1 MNIEQEIIELKEII
15 KRNQLTIKVIIATL
29 DVQNKT
35 IDELKQIL
43 EQFNSTNAI
52 EKQTTT
58 ITE

>member
-1 MNIEQEIIELKEII
+1 MNIEQEIIELKETI
-15 KRNQLTIKVIIATL
+15 KINQLTIKVIIATL

>member
-1 MNIEQEIIELKEII
+1 MNIEQEIFELKETI
-15 KRNQLTIKVIIATL
+15 KINQLTIKVIIATL